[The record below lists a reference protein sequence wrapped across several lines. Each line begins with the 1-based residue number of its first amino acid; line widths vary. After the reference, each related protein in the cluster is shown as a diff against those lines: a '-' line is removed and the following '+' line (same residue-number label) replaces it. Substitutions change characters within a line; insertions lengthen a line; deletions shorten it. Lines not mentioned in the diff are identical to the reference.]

1 MDWIKFILVAF
12 LFVSAVVMAV
22 IAVYG
27 TYKFK
32 FVLNRMHAAAM
43 CDTFVLMLALLGVC
57 NFYGFSLPTLKAVLV
72 IVVLWFAS
80 TVASHLIA
88 RLEVTTNKDL
98 KNECEMEEE
107 NNG

>member
-1 MDWIKFILVAF
+1 MEWIRFVFVAL
-12 LFVSAVVMAV
+12 LFV
-22 IAVYG
+22 IAVAMAAIAVFG

-57 NFYGFSLPTLKAVLV
+57 IYYGFSLPTAKAVVV
-72 IVVLWFAS
+72 IVLLWFAS
-80 TVASHLIA
+80 PVASHLIA

-107 NNG
+107 NNE

>member
-1 MDWIKFILVAF
+1 MEWIKFCFVA
-12 LFVSAVVMAV
+12 LFFIVAVVMAA
-22 IAVYG
+22 IAVFG

-57 NFYGFSLPTLKAVLV
+57 IFYGFSMPMLKAVLIIV
-72 IVVLWFAS
+72 ILWFS
-80 TVASHLIA
+80 SPVASHLIA

-98 KNECEMEEE
+98 KKECEMEEE
-107 NNG
+107 NDG

>member
-1 MDWIKFILVAF
+1 MEWIRFVFVAL
-12 LFVSAVVMAV
+12 LFV
-22 IAVYG
+22 IAVAMAAIAVFG

-57 NFYGFSLPTLKAVLV
+57 VYYGFSLPTAKAILV
-72 IVVLWFAS
+72 IILLWFAS
-80 TVASHLIA
+80 PVASHLIA

-107 NNG
+107 NNE

>member
-1 MDWIKFILVAF
+1 MEWVRF
-12 LFVSAVVMAV
+12 LFVALLFVAAVVMAA
-22 IAVYG
+22 IAVFG

-57 NFYGFSLPTLKAVLV
+57 IYYGFSLPMAKAVLV
-72 IVVLWFAS
+72 ITLLWFAS
-80 TVASHLIA
+80 PVASHLIA

-98 KNECEMEEE
+98 KKECEMEDE
-107 NNG
+107 NDG

>member
-1 MDWIKFILVAF
+1 MEWIRFVFVAL
-12 LFVSAVVMAV
+12 LFV
-22 IAVYG
+22 IAVAMAAIAVFG

-57 NFYGFSLPTLKAVLV
+57 IYYGFSLPTAKAVVV
-72 IVVLWFAS
+72 IVLLLFAS
-80 TVASHLIA
+80 PVASHLIA

-107 NNG
+107 NNE